1 LIKKLRSVA
10 DIDGVFHIVGPDG
23 TIADVDSQGRL
34 VVTDQGSGT
43 PSLSSSSGT
52 HYYPP
57 LVTSESTVVE
67 ITSHDKY
74 ELRTLVIYLGNF
86 SSSNR
91 ITVRLYY
98 KVDGDNY
105 VKLEQKVFRVS
116 RYPSVTIRD
125 LFGLSEDVKITIQP
139 SSSELNIVS
148 VPYRYMIGTYS

>member
-1 LIKKLRSVA
+1 M
-10 DIDGVFHIVGPDG
+10 
-23 TIADVDSQGRL
+23 
-34 VVTDQGSGT
+34 
-43 PSLSSSSGT
+43 
-52 HYYPP
+52 
-57 LVTSESTVVE
+57 
-67 ITSHDKY
+67 
-74 ELRTLVIYLGNF
+74 GNF